1 MKKILFV
8 ALGATLLAVGC
19 QKTEIINP
27 VGDAMNFSTEM
38 GKLTKA
44 GTGDQTTLKAQNFSV
59 WSYYAADDQHT
70 TGDDTHKVY
79 DKIANVEVKFGENN
93 KWGTTEQ
100 YYWPGVGKELIFF
113 AVSAD
118 ETTIGET
125 TFDANGDV
133 DTNSSKVKINEDRNA
148 LEVENF
154 EVDEAQPYVD
164 LMVADIVKQHQ
175 GDKVV
180 DLNFHHTLA
189 KVEFQFKTITNEDN
203 LVVTVNS
210 LTVADVKTKGTFS
223 TVQRAQTKAGDENVE
238 GGNTEGGNTEG
249 GNTEGGNT
257 EGGNT
262 EGGNTEGGSSNYS
275 GLQTEVGLYWYD
287 QAEPAAFSVR
297 NSDAADEFVL
307 TNDYQTYSTW
317 LVIPQSIST
326 TTVTVNYTIGEKTF
340 DSIFNLYTSGDNALT
355 EWAPNQH
362 VAYRITLAPNLITF
376 NPSVEEWDSPDNL
389 DMIN

>member
-1 MKKILFV
+1 MLKSTIMKKILFV

-59 WSYYAADDQHT
+59 WSYYATDDQHT

-79 DKIANVEVKFGENN
+79 DKIANVEVKLGDNN

-118 ETTIGET
+118 ETTIGKT
-125 TFDANGDV
+125 TFGANGDV
-133 DTNSSKVKINEDRNA
+133 DTNTSKVKINEDRSA

-154 EVDEAQPYVD
+154 EVDEAKPYVD

-238 GGNTEGGNTEG
+238 GGNTEGG
-249 GNTEGGNT
+249 
-257 EGGNT
+257 
-262 EGGNTEGGSSNYS
+262 SSNYS
-275 GLQTEVGLYWYD
+275 GHQTEVGLYWYD

-297 NSDAADEFVL
+297 NSDAAAEFVL
-307 TNDYQTYSTW
+307 TNDYETYSTW

-355 EWAPNQH
+355 EWEPNQH